1 MLRSVALR
9 TITLP
14 TKEGVE
20 TMAIPTAAGPAE
32 RSRVR
37 AAPRRR
43 LLATVK
49 GPIAQAG
56 EMAILLARVFWMAIS
71 RPWGYWS
78 DVRDQM
84 FDMLKLC
91 WIPMAVSCTAFG
103 LGAPGLQGQNLF
115 GLFGI
120 PERLGA
126 FFVMAS
132 IREFAPWVLAMVV
145 AGVVGSAITADLGAR
160 RVREEID
167 AMEVLGIDPVR
178 TLVLPRVIAV
188 TIMIGFLDVVAL
200 TFGVLGG
207 YIAGVPIGGANSAA
221 FIGSLFNNLTVT
233 DVWGSVAK
241 TACFGL
247 IMAVVCCYKGL
258 NASGGPN
265 GVGRAVNQ
273 AVVVAFAAIFV
284 FNFAYTAILLGL
296 NPDIQ
301 VYR

>member
-1 MLRSVALR
+1 
-9 TITLP
+9 
-14 TKEGVE
+14 
-20 TMAIPTAAGPAE
+20 
-32 RSRVR
+32 
-37 AAPRRR
+37 
-43 LLATVK
+43 
-49 GPIAQAG
+49 
-56 EMAILLARVFWMAIS
+56 
-71 RPWGYWS
+71 
-78 DVRDQM
+78 
-84 FDMLKLC
+84 
-91 WIPMAVSCTAFG
+91 
-103 LGAPGLQGQNLF
+103 
-115 GLFGI
+115 
-120 PERLGA
+120 
-126 FFVMAS
+126 
-132 IREFAPWVLAMVV
+132 
-145 AGVVGSAITADLGAR
+145 
-160 RVREEID
+160 
-167 AMEVLGIDPVR
+167 MEVLGIDPVR